1 MHKPWQKVGGGAESI
16 LVLPGA
22 FGPED
27 KFVLYGFHT
36 CSRRMPECS
45 RNRSR
50 VRAALRA
57 LGWMVAPARAGR
69 KFRNIEVRVRRPGVT
84 LLTYDGYFAG
94 IPTE

>member
-1 MHKPWQKVGGGAESI
+1 MAINPINLPQSLMHKPWQKVGGGAESI

-57 LGWMVAPARAGR
+57 LGWMVVLVWD
-69 KFRNIEVRVRRPGVT
+69 F
-84 LLTYDGYFAG
+84 
-94 IPTE
+94 